1 MTPLRICFCSST
13 FLVKL
18 DKVVVSSSSSSKGS
32 TSIIEELGTTSTTL
46 AFLAVDFL
54 AAVLMSLLPEGLAPL
69 GETVGSTSSTSG
81 DLRLVE
87 VQVPCFEGA
96 GSMRRGA

>member
-1 MTPLRICFCSST
+1 MVEESRI
-13 FLVKL
+13 
-18 DKVVVSSSSSSKGS
+18 
-32 TSIIEELGTTSTTL
+32 TSTTL

-54 AAVLMSLLPEGLAPL
+54 ATVLMSFLPEGLAPL
-69 GETVGSTSSTSG
+69 GETAGLTSSTSR

-87 VQVPCFEGA
+87 VRIPCSERA